1 MYRIIDDRST
11 GKTGRLMLL
20 AKEANGTIV
29 CSNPLAM
36 REKARAYG
44 ITGIDFIGYHD
55 FVKGEGKDINNYFID
70 ELEDFMTYALQSA
83 FDIHGAFSGYT
94 ISQE

>member
-29 CSNPLAM
+29 CSNPNAM

-44 ITGIDFIGYHD
+44 ITGINFISYYDFATGA
-55 FVKGEGKDINNYFID
+55 GSNLENYYID
-70 ELEDFMTYALQSA
+70 ELEA
-83 FDIHGAFSGYT
+83 FVSYMQRASGIMGTLSGYT